1 MRFLYVYLLSLIPI
15 ILILFF
21 LKEKYYKKS
30 LLKFSSLSFF
40 GKVTG
45 TRTKLLIIPNILILL
60 GICLIIVAL
69 ARPQSSSKYENFLAN
84 GIDIMLVVDTS
95 TSMEAVD
102 PTVNVSRIQNAKD
115 RAKEFVLKRVND
127 RMGIVV
133 FSEVAFTQCPL
144 TLDKDALVNFIDIIK
159 TRMTKTDG
167 TAIGDALATAVN
179 RLSKVDSKS
188 KIIVLL
194 TDGANNRG
202 DISPVTAAQLAK
214 DNNIKIYTVGVGS
227 AQDYYEVED
236 LFWGKR
242 KVQAQ
247 GNDLDETLL
256 KEIAAKTDG
265 EYFLAQTSKDLSE
278 AFSDI
283 DKLEKTTVEYT
294 KSVNYNEQ
302 YQKVLFPA
310 FLILILGFL
319 LKITILKRLP

>member
-302 YQKVLFPA
+302 YQKVLFSA

>member
-1 MRFLYVYLLSLIPI
+1 MRFLYVYLLSLIPL
-15 ILILFF
+15 ILIFFF
-21 LKEKYYKKS
+21 LKKKYYSKR

-40 GKVTG
+40 GNKKG
-45 TRTKLLIIPNILILL
+45 IRTKLLIIPDILILL
-60 GICLIIVAL
+60 GICLIICTL
-69 ARPQSSSKYENFLAN
+69 ARPQSSSKYETFQAN
-84 GIDIMLVVDTS
+84 GIDIMLVMDTS

-133 FSEVAFTQCPL
+133 FSSIAFTQCPL
-144 TLDKDALVNFIDIIK
+144 TLDKDALVNFIDLINTQI
-159 TRMTKTDG
+159 TKADG

-188 KIIVLL
+188 KIVVLL

-202 DISPVTAAQLAK
+202 EISPMTAAQLAK
-214 DNNIKIYTVGVGS
+214 DNDIKVYTVGVGS
-227 AQDYYEVED
+227 DRDYYEIDDV
-236 LFWGKR
+236 FWGKR

-247 GNDLDETLL
+247 GNDLDENLL

-265 EYFLAQTSKDLSE
+265 EYFSAQTSKDLYK
-278 AFSDI
+278 AFSSI
-283 DKLEKTTVEYT
+283 DDLEKTTIEHT

-302 YQKVLFPA
+302 FMKFLFPG
-310 FLILILGFL
+310 FWILILGFL
-319 LKITILKRLP
+319 FKITILKRLP

>member
-60 GICLIIVAL
+60 GICLVIVAL

>member
-21 LKEKYYKKS
+21 LKEKYYSKP

-40 GKVTG
+40 SSKKSF
-45 TRTKLLIIPNILILL
+45 RTKLLIIPNVLILI
-60 GICLIIVAL
+60 GICFVIAAL
-69 ARPQSSSKYENFLAN
+69 ARPQSSSKYETFQAN
-84 GIDIMLVVDTS
+84 GIDIMLVMDTS

-102 PTVNVSRIQNAKD
+102 PTVGISRIQNAKD

-133 FSEVAFTQCPL
+133 FSSLAFTQCPL
-144 TLDKDALVNFIDIIK
+144 TLDKDTLVNFIDLIN
-159 TRMTKTDG
+159 TRITKADG

-179 RLSKVDSKS
+179 RLSKVEGKS
-188 KIIVLL
+188 KIVVLL

-202 DISPVTAAQLAK
+202 EISPMTAAQLAK
-214 DNNIKIYTVGVGS
+214 DNNIKVYTVGIGS
-227 AQDYYEVED
+227 ERDYYEIED

-247 GNDLDETLL
+247 GNDLDENLL

-265 EYFLAQTSKDLSE
+265 EYFSAQTSKDLYK
-278 AFSDI
+278 AFSSI
-283 DKLEKTTVEYT
+283 DDLEKTTIEHT

-302 YQKVLFPA
+302 FMKFLFPG
-310 FLILILGFL
+310 FWILILGFL

>member
-1 MRFLYVYLLSLIPI
+1 MRFLYVYLLALIPI

-21 LKEKYYKKS
+21 IKEKYYSKP

-40 GKVTG
+40 GLQKG
-45 TRTKLLIIPNILILL
+45 FRTKLLIVPDILILL
-60 GICLIIVAL
+60 GICLVIVAM
-69 ARPQSSSKYENFLAN
+69 ARPQSSSKYETFQAN
-84 GIDIMLVVDTS
+84 GIDIMLVMDTS
-95 TSMEAVD
+95 TSMEAID

-115 RAKEFVLKRVND
+115 RAKEFILKRVND

-133 FSEVAFTQCPL
+133 FSSLAFTQCPL
-144 TLDKDALVNFIDIIK
+144 TLDKDALINFIDLINTGI
-159 TRMTKTDG
+159 TKADG

-188 KIIVLL
+188 KIVVLL

-202 DISPVTAAQLAK
+202 EISPMTAAQLAK
-214 DNNIKIYTVGVGS
+214 DNDIKVYTVGVGS
-227 AQDYYEVED
+227 ERDYYEIED

-247 GNDLDETLL
+247 GNDLDENLL

-265 EYFLAQTSKDLSE
+265 EYFSAQTSKDLYK
-278 AFSDI
+278 AFSSI
-283 DKLEKTTVEYT
+283 DNLEKTTVEHT

-302 YQKVLFPA
+302 FMKFLFPG
-310 FLILILGFL
+310 FWILILGFL

>member
-60 GICLIIVAL
+60 GICLVIVAL

-265 EYFLAQTSKDLSE
+265 EYFLAQTSKDLYE

>member
-60 GICLIIVAL
+60 GICLVIVAL

-202 DISPVTAAQLAK
+202 NISPVTAAQLAK

-265 EYFLAQTSKDLSE
+265 EYFLAQTSKDLYE

>member
-21 LKEKYYKKS
+21 FKEKYYKKN

-40 GKVTG
+40 GKKTG
-45 TRTKLLIIPNILILL
+45 TRTKLLVITDILILL
-60 GICLIIVAL
+60 GICLVIVAL
-69 ARPQSSSKYENFLAN
+69 ARPQSSSKYENFQAN
-84 GIDIMLVVDTS
+84 GVDIMLVMDTS
-95 TSMEAVD
+95 TSMEAID
-102 PTVNVSRIQNAKD
+102 PTVNISRIQNAKE
-115 RAKEFVLKRVND
+115 RAKEFILKRSSD

-133 FSEVAFTQCPL
+133 FSEAAFTQCPL
-144 TLDKDALVNFIDIIK
+144 TLDKDALVNFVDIIN

-167 TAIGDALATAVN
+167 TAIGNALATAVN

-188 KIIVLL
+188 KIVVLL

-202 DISPVTAAQLAK
+202 DVSPMTAAQLAK
-214 DNNIKIYTVGVGS
+214 DNNIKVYTVGVGS
-227 AQDYYEVED
+227 EQDYYEVED
-236 LFWGKR
+236 MFFGKR
-242 KVQAQ
+242 QVQAQ

-265 EYFLAQTSKDLSE
+265 EYFSAQTSKDLYN
-278 AFSDI
+278 AFSSI
-283 DKLEKTTVEYT
+283 DKLEKTAVEYT

-302 YQKVLFPA
+302 YRKVLFPA
-310 FLILILGFL
+310 FWFLILGFL

>member
-40 GKVTG
+40 VKVTG